1 MKFQPK
7 LRHVVTLMKVNFTFL
22 NPWSVSQKY
31 FSAWNYMASFL
42 QNIIEEMQR
51 IHELGQTYT
60 LNKLNAHL
68 KHDLLTDEDIS
79 RICDAVKESDLFSI
93 CHEGPMRTVYSRT
106 QAFKKMFKY
115 AEPVKVYLGRD
126 ETRSLRFA
134 YYVPI
139 KETLKCL
146 LVSDLWQNCVA
157 QHTHSSKPNMSQT
170 NSLSRCIWGGK
181 PIRLS
186 KKPAQSTSYV
196 FFSGQFKIK
205 YRSRHVILCREKY
218 LKHFDHDKVFS
229 EIIGDLEGLEE
240 NGITGR
246 RNS

>member
-126 ETRSLRFA
+126 ETRSLWNVCWCLTYGRIVS
-134 YYVPI
+134 YSIHIRQNP
-139 KETLKCL
+139 TCLKL
-146 LVSDLWQNCVA
+146 ILYQDAFEVVNPLGSAKN
-157 QHTHSSKPNMSQT
+157 QHKVLAMYF
-170 NSLSRCIWGGK
+170 SLAN
-181 PIRLS
+181 L
-186 KKPAQSTSYV
+186 
-196 FFSGQFKIK
+196 
-205 YRSRHVILCREKY
+205 RSNTDHV
-218 LKHFDHDKVFS
+218 
-229 EIIGDLEGLEE
+229 
-240 NGITGR
+240 T
-246 RNS
+246 